1 MKKLMMAVAAV
12 ALAMGVNAAV
22 VDWQY
27 KITGVGTTKAE
38 YSGLNAGNYTAYLF
52 DAATWEAAAGNGS
65 TITGTGVTKAT
76 FDDALDSDVLHKG
89 ASSAGKYPFGTRAA
103 NASGTTL
110 NARTIEGASGDYY
123 YVLVNTANDDA
134 WEYSATAKAMSSRD
148 PQASVVDTNFN
159 TPSYTSW
166 SAQSWSK
173 VGGGGDVPEPTSGL
187 LLLLGMAGLALRR
200 KQA

>member
-1 MKKLMMAVAAV
+1 MKKLMMAVVAV

-27 KITGVGTTKAE
+27 KITGVATSKAE

-76 FDDALDSDVLHKG
+76 FDDALDHSKLYKG
-89 ASSAGKYPFGTRAA
+89 AASAGKYPFGTRPDAA
-103 NASGTTL
+103 TGTTL
-110 NARTIEGASGDYY
+110 APRSIEGDSGDYY
-123 YVLVNTANDDA
+123 YVLVDTADPDA
-134 WEYSATAKAMSSRD
+134 WQYSATAKAMTSRT
-148 PQASVVDTNFN
+148 PQEGAVAANYN
-159 TPSYTSW
+159 TPSYTDW

-187 LLLLGMAGLALRR
+187 LLLLGVAGLALRR